1 MKLLTI
7 KDAFYGG
14 LIYSAG
20 DTLATLISNDFYYP
34 RMLAML
40 LLGATLYAIEIPAY
54 FRWLDRYF
62 NQPGYSSAIKRMF
75 MAAAFFN
82 PLWIARHLVFINIF
96 SDQWHNISLHLLS
109 IATSSFIYCLP
120 VALPVNF
127 LIQNSIPLSWRFFAS
142 SVFSAF
148 MAIYFSMSEVLFG

>member
-1 MKLLTI
+1 MKIITL

-14 LIYSAG
+14 LIYCAG
-20 DTLATLISNDFYYP
+20 DSVATIINDDFYYP
-34 RMLAML
+34 RMLGML

-62 NQPGYSSAIKRMF
+62 NQLGLLNAFKRMI
-75 MAAAFFN
+75 MAAVFFN
-82 PLWIARHLVFINIF
+82 PLWIARHIVFINLF
-96 SDQWHNISLHLLS
+96 SGHWHNISLHVLS
-109 IATSSFIYCLP
+109 VATLSFLYCLP

-127 LIQNSIPLSWRFFAS
+127 MIQNSITLSWRFFAS

-148 MAIYFSMSEVLFG
+148 MAIYFSMSEMLFA

>member
-1 MKLLTI
+1 MKLQSL
-7 KDAFYGG
+7 KDACYGG
-14 LIYSAG
+14 LIYCAG

-40 LLGATLYAIEIPAY
+40 LLGATLYAMEIPAY
-54 FRWLDRYF
+54 FRWLDRVF
-62 NQPGYSSAIKRMF
+62 NQPGYSNAIKRMF

-82 PLWIARHLVFINIF
+82 PLWIARHLVFINLF
-96 SDQWHNISLHLLS
+96 SGQWHDISLQLLA
-109 IATSSFIYCLP
+109 IASSSFIYCLP

-127 LIQNSIPLSWRFFAS
+127 MIQNIIPLSWRFFAS
-142 SVFSAF
+142 SIFSAV